1 METGSEI
8 QVHSGHA
15 SKTVVVAQVARGRVS
30 VRWPHV
36 GEFEVD
42 LVTGELVLRDLSGVH
57 SINEAGRVIGTRVNL
72 SAEDLPRLDSVDLGD
87 VLRLDSG
94 VTAEVVDVLRS
105 EGIVRIFV
113 RQRSSHESGLWQK
126 PWRSGYRV
134 TPSVLGQ
141 LRESA
146 GVVSRM
152 AG

>member
-1 METGSEI
+1 METGNEI
-8 QVHSGHA
+8 EVRNGYA

-30 VRWPHV
+30 VRWPFV

-57 SINEAGRVIGTRVNL
+57 SVNEAGRVIGTRVNVT
-72 SAEDLPRLDSVDLGD
+72 AEDLPRLESLEVGA
-87 VLRLDSG
+87 VLHLDSG
-94 VTAEVVDVLRS
+94 VTAEVVDVLQS

-113 RQRSSHESGLWQK
+113 HARSLHESGTWKQ
-126 PWRSGYRV
+126 PWRTGYRV
-134 TPSVLGQ
+134 NQSVLGR

-146 GVVSRM
+146 GVASQM